1 MEHEAPEG
9 VGLGSLPQCM
19 LGCIFKALFMN
30 ESMLILRYKQKL
42 FMAETGL
49 ICCMFVIICTALL
62 EQKCFDLIYRCR
74 LHSITFGYYYSV
86 VLTFESVGEILW
98 CNHSNETSSA
108 VLSQCTICFS
118 TFYKMKW
125 ERFVKFWVLPLFAVR
140 KLRVSWS
147 YMPEDVFCHFW
158 LGLFSILALPFGVT
172 TETLATQDPEAEDE
186 ETETPIFEK
195 HDAMLHGQRKD
206 RK

>member
-1 MEHEAPEG
+1 
-9 VGLGSLPQCM
+9 
-19 LGCIFKALFMN
+19 
-30 ESMLILRYKQKL
+30 
-42 FMAETGL
+42 MAETGL

-86 VLTFESVGEILW
+86 VLTFESVDEILW

-125 ERFVKFWVLPLFAVR
+125 ERFVKF
-140 KLRVSWS
+140 
-147 YMPEDVFCHFW
+147 
-158 LGLFSILALPFGVT
+158 
-172 TETLATQDPEAEDE
+172 
-186 ETETPIFEK
+186 
-195 HDAMLHGQRKD
+195 
-206 RK
+206 